1 MASTKPSPARTRQA
15 AAARNRAAAKPAVA
29 PGDLGFE
36 PVRIAADDDVP
47 EERVPL
53 FYIGEDEYTIP
64 KSIPRGVALQ
74 YLRHASEVG
83 HEVATAPL
91 LIRVLGE
98 DAYLALEQSRAMTGE
113 QLEQIVDIII
123 KQALGEQEKEGKA
136 RRG

>member
-1 MASTKPSPARTRQA
+1 MASTTRTRQA
-15 AAARNRAAAKPAVA
+15 AAARKRPAPAPTAAD
-29 PGDLGFE
+29 GLDFE
-36 PVRIAADDDVP
+36 PIRIAADDEIE

-53 FYIGEDEYTIP
+53 FYIGDTEYTIS
-64 KSIPRGVALQ
+64 KHIPRGVALQ

-98 DAYLALEQSRAMTGE
+98 DAYMALEESRAMTGE
-113 QLEQIVDIII
+113 QLEQIVDIIV
-123 KQALGEQEKEGKA
+123 KQALGKQEKEGKA